1 MKKEL
6 INLIIGIVIV
16 ILTIIAIAYFVAQAQ
31 NKRIENES
39 EIRMVIKEYQ
49 HRIDSLNS
57 VIMTLEQSFYQ
68 DSVDH
73 ALEETNS
80 QKAIKS
86 LQKRLYETSFKH
98 YNNSQLDSVIT
109 ALFPGAKL
117 YSPTGNGTVSN

>member
-73 ALEETNS
+73 ALEETKS

-98 YNNSQLDSVIT
+98 YNNGQLDSVIT